1 MKKKTSNRGGARPGA
16 GRKPQASPRK
26 LRDSFFENL
35 NTTNEVKELD
45 KMWQLFK
52 QVAKDKALN
61 GDTEDLQWIFSRI
74 IPVPKEQDIKLDQ
87 DITSAG
93 KPLGV
98 AFNFENAELSDWQS
112 VPKTVKLS
120 K

>member
-1 MKKKTSNRGGARPGA
+1 MEKKKENRGGARPGA

-35 NTTNEVKELD
+35 NNKDEVTELN

-52 QVAKDKALN
+52 QVATTKAKN

-74 IPVPKEQDIKLDQ
+74 IPVPKEQDIKVEQ
-87 DITSAG
+87 DITSNG
-93 KPLGV
+93 QTLGV
-98 AFNFENAELSDWQS
+98 KFDFGTQELPDWNEIPKS
-112 VPKTVKLS
+112 VKVK
-120 K
+120 